1 MPTKSE
7 GTRLIV
13 IVLVLSIAVSLL
25 SGYIGGYVGC
35 YNYHTELLLL
45 DPVNLNNCTIE
56 ELMALPGVGETLAI
70 RIINNRPYRAVD
82 DLLQVDGIGANT
94 IEKIKDYIEV

>member
-13 IVLVLSIAVSLL
+13 IVLVLSIAVSFL

-35 YNYHTELLLL
+35 YNYHTK
-45 DPVNLNNCTIE
+45 
-56 ELMALPGVGETLAI
+56 
-70 RIINNRPYRAVD
+70 
-82 DLLQVDGIGANT
+82 LLQADEFSESTTNET
-94 IEKIKDYIEV
+94 KKYDYIEV